1 MSGDKP
7 KILVVEDEE
16 LVRSFLKDFLEMKG
30 MEVLVASGGEEAI
43 DLFSRHREDIDLVIL
58 DLVLP
63 GMMGEEIL
71 DALKKLDPGVK
82 VLVTT
87 GYGSAPSLERVR
99 KMGALDI
106 VTKPFDFDRL
116 LDSVRSALYG
126 QA

>member
-1 MSGDKP
+1 LSGDKP